1 MTIETEKKK
10 TFDVMWLGTFLGMLV
25 PLLSLIV
32 VYLTKFSKLT
42 SLTNYFRFLI
52 ENNGFPQ
59 LLSLCALPNLLV
71 FFIFIWTDRLR
82 SARGVV
88 LSTFI
93 IVIAVAIMKIF

>member
-1 MTIETEKKK
+1 MTIETKKKK

-52 ENNGFPQ
+52 ENNGFAQ

-93 IVIAVAIMKIF
+93 IVIAVACMKIF